1 MTDTT
6 YPNRYTA
13 LPGSKVTTKEGGIF
27 AYMHT
32 RYSDNH
38 EADIVH
44 AMDYNDNEVH
54 LIASETEQHAPLP
67 REFTQDEVDAP
78 VVVTIGYFNVGE
90 GNILYTGLLESY
102 RGQPFTI
109 ADKDD
114 DEDSSDEHLDEDQE
128 ERYSTFREKLQLL
141 INMHSMENGSNT
153 PDFILAHFL
162 TEQLRL
168 FDSVVTTRAS
178 YRGEAPIPVE
188 VSTTTEDEFEGDEAE
203 EGEQEGVIYHS
214 GELTEAIM
222 TEAVSYTVTDVVK
235 ASAVLSDGES
245 YDHPD
250 KNASI
255 DSLPVDVSTKEDAVK
270 VVSPGERRFSDD
282 GVVGE

>member
-13 LPGSKVTTKEGGIF
+13 LPGSKVTTNEGGIF
-27 AYMHT
+27 AYMYT

-44 AMDYNDNEVH
+44 ATDYDGNEVH
-54 LIASETEQHAPLP
+54 LIAAETEQHAPLP
-67 REFTQDEVDAP
+67 REFTQEEVDAP
-78 VVVTIGYFNVGE
+78 VVVTTGYFNVGE

-109 ADKDD
+109 ADND
-114 DEDSSDEHLDEDQE
+114 DEDDTDDAPDEDQE
-128 ERYSTFREKLQLL
+128 ARYANFRDQIELL

-168 FDSVVTTRAS
+168 FDSVVTARAS
-178 YRGEAPIPVE
+178 HRGEAPIPVE
-188 VSTTTEDEFEGDEAE
+188 VSTTTTEDEFEGDEAE
-203 EGEQEGVIYHS
+203 EGDH
-214 GELTEAIM
+214 EAK
-222 TEAVSYTVTDVVK
+222 TVKAEVVK
-235 ASAVLSDGES
+235 ASAVLSDGEA

-250 KNASI
+250 KNGSI
-255 DSLPVDVSTKEDAVK
+255 DSLPVDVSTNETPVK
-270 VVSPGERRFSDD
+270 VVSPGDRRFSDD
-282 GVVGE
+282 GVIGD

>member
-44 AMDYNDNEVH
+44 AMDWNDNEVH

-78 VVVTIGYFNVGE
+78 VAITIGYFNVGE

-114 DEDSSDEHLDEDQE
+114 DEDASDEHLDEDQE

-141 INMHSMENGSNT
+141 INMHSMENGSDT

-178 YRGEAPIPVE
+178 HRGEAPIPVE
-188 VSTTTEDEFEGDEAE
+188 VSTMPEDEFEGDEAE
-203 EGEQEGVIYHS
+203 EGEQEGVLVS
-214 GELTEAIM
+214 GEIAVDLTHLAKEVEM
-222 TEAVSYTVTDVVK
+222 VK

-250 KNASI
+250 KNGSI

-270 VVSPGERRFSDD
+270 VVSPGDRRFSDD
-282 GVVGE
+282 GVIGD